1 LSYINML
8 PHLLVTNR
16 RIERLLRQRI
26 YISHQAYNTEFVK
39 SLGSRFSPLFFISM
53 GGSRPG
59 LTKPTAWLSP
69 VRQIRAK
76 LPPGCGSWASGT
88 AVERRILNPAGEAGL
103 MLYASCERVSGPI
116 AARNLVIGA
125 SDAGRQPA

>member
-1 LSYINML
+1 ML
-8 PHLLVTNR
+8 LHLLVTNR

-76 LPPGCGSWASGT
+76 LPPGCGSWVNRAQKGRGRTHPNLATPESDKSQ
-88 AVERRILNPAGEAGL
+88 RI
-103 MLYASCERVSGPI
+103 S
-116 AARNLVIGA
+116 
-125 SDAGRQPA
+125 